1 MKKVFFGLALIAASA
16 FSVMAGNNSQNPQAP
31 QTVCTSK
38 AVCASKNACCEKN
51 APKAKCV
58 DVKSGCE
65 NKNFEGIN
73 LTNDQKAKISALNE
87 SLFSEEKICKNKE
100 LTKEQKNEIRKM
112 KESKRAET
120 RENYLKGIKE
130 ILTADQYVIFLENN
144 YRNQGSQ
151 RFGNPMKA
159 KKFKGKMK
167 HHGRPE
173 CVKMEKTNK

>member
-73 LTNDQKAKISALNE
+73 LTNDRKQKSQLSTKVCFLRKRSAKTRS
-87 SLFSEEKICKNKE
+87 S
-100 LTKEQKNEIRKM
+100 QKSRK
-112 KESKRAET
+112 T
-120 RENYLKGIKE
+120 RF
-130 ILTADQYVIFLENN
+130 A
-144 YRNQGSQ
+144 R
-151 RFGNPMKA
+151 
-159 KKFKGKMK
+159 
-167 HHGRPE
+167 
-173 CVKMEKTNK
+173 

>member
-87 SLFSEEKICKNKE
+87 SLFSEERSAK
-100 LTKEQKNEIRKM
+100 TRSSQKSRK
-112 KESKRAET
+112 T
-120 RENYLKGIKE
+120 RF
-130 ILTADQYVIFLENN
+130 A
-144 YRNQGSQ
+144 R
-151 RFGNPMKA
+151 
-159 KKFKGKMK
+159 
-167 HHGRPE
+167 
-173 CVKMEKTNK
+173 

>member
-87 SLFSEEKICKNKE
+87 SLFSEEKICK
-100 LTKEQKNEIRKM
+100 TRSSQKSRK
-112 KESKRAET
+112 T
-120 RENYLKGIKE
+120 RF
-130 ILTADQYVIFLENN
+130 A
-144 YRNQGSQ
+144 R
-151 RFGNPMKA
+151 
-159 KKFKGKMK
+159 
-167 HHGRPE
+167 
-173 CVKMEKTNK
+173 

>member
-16 FSVMAGNNSQNPQAP
+16 FSVMAGNNSQNPQALR
-31 QTVCTSK
+31 QFALLRQFAHLRMHVVK
-38 AVCASKNACCEKN
+38 KN

-100 LTKEQKNEIRKM
+100 NSQKSRK
-112 KESKRAET
+112 T
-120 RENYLKGIKE
+120 RF
-130 ILTADQYVIFLENN
+130 A
-144 YRNQGSQ
+144 R
-151 RFGNPMKA
+151 
-159 KKFKGKMK
+159 
-167 HHGRPE
+167 
-173 CVKMEKTNK
+173 

>member
-31 QTVCTSK
+31 QTFALLRQFAHLRMHVVKRMRRRLNVWMSNPDVRIKTLKGLTSPMTRK
-38 AVCASKNACCEKN
+38 
-51 APKAKCV
+51 
-58 DVKSGCE
+58 
-65 NKNFEGIN
+65 
-73 LTNDQKAKISALNE
+73 QKISALNE

-159 KKFKGKMK
+159 KKFNGKMK